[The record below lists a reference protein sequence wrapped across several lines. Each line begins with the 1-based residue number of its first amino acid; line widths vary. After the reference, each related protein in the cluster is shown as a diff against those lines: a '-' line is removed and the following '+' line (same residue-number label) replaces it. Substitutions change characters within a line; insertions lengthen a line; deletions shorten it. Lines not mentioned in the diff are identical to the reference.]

1 MFFLFLFTKEGGG
14 DIYDCQIIC
23 PNKFKEVQM
32 KKFFFKIILALTN
45 KRGDGYVDTAV
56 KLIISVVIGALLL
69 GGWFSLFNGVVLPGL
84 VDRIQGMFN

>member
-1 MFFLFLFTKEGGG
+1 
-14 DIYDCQIIC
+14 
-23 PNKFKEVQM
+23 M
-32 KKFFFKIILALTN
+32 KKFFFKIIFALTN

-69 GGWFSLFNGVVLPGL
+69 GGLFSLFNGVVLPGL